1 MNRPRLC
8 GLIRRLGALGLTLAA
23 ACCSLRPAI
32 AAADRPNILFI
43 LSDDHAAHAL
53 SCYGSKVNQTPN
65 LDRIAAAGM
74 RFANCFVVNSICTPS
89 RAAILTGKYSHKN
102 GVTVFNRFDG
112 SQPHVARFLQAAGY
126 QTALVGKWH
135 LFSDP
140 TGFDYW
146 NVLPGQGLYHDPV
159 MIENGRTNNLKGY
172 TSDLI
177 GDFSLNWLKKRD
189 AGKPF
194 CLMMQP
200 KAPHREWSPPAKYTN
215 LFANTNLPLPA
226 TFNDDYAG
234 RSRAASEA
242 TMRMRDLKRTDL
254 KAPVPE
260 GLTPQQEK
268 EWRYQHYIKDYLR
281 VVQSMDDNV
290 GRVLDYLESSGLRS
304 NTVVIYTS
312 DQGFFLGDHGWFDK
326 RFMYEESLRM
336 PLLISWPGRIQPG
349 SRNDAMVLNVD
360 FAPTLLELAGLPA
373 LAGMQGRSF
382 APMQRGEGPKDWRTS
397 MYYRYYH
404 YPAHHRVQPHYG
416 VRTERHK
423 LIHFDRL
430 GAWEL
435 FDLAKDPN
443 ELKNVYDDPAYA
455 GIVAALKEELARL
468 RKDLDDRDQFANL
481 LDDGDAMAP
490 VPLELVFKP
499 DPATLS
505 NGEVMDA
512 SARGHNATS
521 TGAEAVA
528 GRKGRAF
535 SFAGDGVV
543 AIADAPATLN
553 PARKPFTVGAWCK
566 PQSNEGVVI
575 SLGGAAHG
583 FSIYVEDGV
592 PCAAVRAAGQL
603 ATVRGK
609 AKLATGEWT
618 HLAAILGAG
627 GELRLLVNGKAVGN
641 AKSAGIP
648 SKPRDGLALGA
659 DPGSRVGA
667 YNSEFHWRGLIED
680 VRIYWGELDSD
691 ALDDWSAK

>member
-1 MNRPRLC
+1 MKHPRPSVFIRWL
-8 GLIRRLGALGLTLAA
+8 GPLILTLAA
-23 ACCSLRPAI
+23 PFFAPRSAF
-32 AAADRPNILFI
+32 AAAELPNILFI

-53 SCYGSKVNQTPN
+53 SCYGSKINQTPN
-65 LDRIAAAGM
+65 LDRIASAGM

-112 SQPHVARFLQAAGY
+112 SQPHVAKFLQAAGY

-159 MIENGRTNNLKGY
+159 MIENGRTNKLKGY
-172 TSDLI
+172 ASDLI
-177 GDFSLNWLKKRD
+177 ADFSLDWLKKRD
-189 AGKPF
+189 ATKPF
-194 CLMMQP
+194 CLMMHP
-200 KAPHREWSPPAKYTN
+200 KAPHREWSPPAKLTN
-215 LFANTNLPLPA
+215 LFAGKTFPLPE
-226 TFNDDYAG
+226 TFNDDYST
-234 RSRAASEA
+234 RSPAAAEA
-242 TMRMRDLKRTDL
+242 TMRMRDLKKTDL

-268 EWRYQHYIKDYLR
+268 EWRYQRYIQDYLR
-281 VVQSMDDNV
+281 VVASMDENV
-290 GRVLDYLESSGLRS
+290 GRVLDFIESSGLRS
-304 NTVVIYTS
+304 NTVVVYTS

-349 SRNDAMVLNVD
+349 SLNDAMVLNVD
-360 FAPTLLELAGLPA
+360 FAPTLLELAGLPVPA
-373 LAGMQGRSF
+373 DIQGRSF
-382 APMQRGEGPKDWRTS
+382 AAMLRGERPTGWRTS

-423 LIHFDRL
+423 LIHFDKL

-435 FDLAKDPN
+435 FDLAKDPH

-455 GIVAALKEELARL
+455 GTVADLKAELARL
-468 RKDLDDRDQFANL
+468 RKDLDDRDQFVNL
-481 LDDGDAMAP
+481 LDDGDGMAP

-499 DPATLS
+499 DAATLA
-505 NGEVMDA
+505 NGSVKDA
-512 SARGHNATS
+512 SVKGHHATS

-543 AIADAPATLN
+543 AIANAPASLN
-553 PARKPFTVGAWCK
+553 PARKPFSVGAWCK
-566 PQSNEGVVI
+566 PQGDEGVVI

-583 FSIYVEDGV
+583 FSLYIEERV
-592 PCAAVRAAGQL
+592 PCATVRSGGQL

-609 AKLATGEWT
+609 EKLATGEWT

-627 GELRLLVNGKAVGN
+627 GNLRLMVNGKPAGS
-641 AKSAGIP
+641 AKSGGIQ
-648 SKPRDGLALGA
+648 SKPRDGLAVGA
-659 DPGSRVGA
+659 DPGSHVGA
-667 YNSEFHWRGLIED
+667 YDSELRWRGLIED
-680 VRIYWGELDSD
+680 VRLYWGELDRD
-691 ALDDWSAK
+691 EIDDWFAK

>member
-1 MNRPRLC
+1 MKRPRPC
-8 GLIRRLGALGLTLAA
+8 GSIRRLGPLVLTLVVGIFAPPPAPAA
-23 ACCSLRPAI
+23 TE
-32 AAADRPNILFI
+32 RPNILFI

-53 SCYGSKVNQTPN
+53 SCYGSKINQTPN

-112 SQPHVARFLQAAGY
+112 SQPHLAKFLQAGGY

-159 MIENGRTNNLKGY
+159 MIENGHTNKLKGY
-172 TSDLI
+172 ASDLI
-177 GDFSLNWLKKRD
+177 GDISLDWLKKRD
-189 AGKPF
+189 AAKPF

-200 KAPHREWSPPAKYTN
+200 KAPHREWSPPAKWTN
-215 LFANTNLPLPA
+215 LFAGKTVPLPE
-226 TFNDDYAG
+226 TFDDDYAT
-234 RSRAASEA
+234 RSPAAAEA
-242 TMRMRDLKRTDL
+242 TMRMRDLKKTDL

-268 EWRYQHYIKDYLR
+268 EWRYQRYIQDYLR
-281 VVQSMDDNV
+281 VVASMDENV
-290 GRVLDYLESSGLRS
+290 GRVLDYIESSGLRS

-336 PLLISWPGRIQPG
+336 PLLISWPGHIQAG
-349 SRNDAMVLNVD
+349 SLNDAMVLNVD

-373 LAGMQGRSF
+373 PADMQGRSF
-382 APMQRGEGPKDWRTS
+382 APMLRGERPPGWRTS

-423 LIHFDRL
+423 LIYFDKL

-435 FDLAKDPN
+435 FDLAKDPH
-443 ELKNVYDDPAYA
+443 ELKNVYDDPAYSST
-455 GIVAALKEELARL
+455 VVTLKAELGRL
-468 RKDLDDRDQFANL
+468 RLDLDDRDQFVNL
-481 LDDGDAMAP
+481 LDDGDTMAP
-490 VPLELVFKP
+490 VPTELVFKP
-499 DPATLS
+499 DAATLA
-505 NGEVMDA
+505 NGVVKDA
-512 SARGHNATS
+512 SDKSHNAKS
-521 TGAEAVA
+521 TGVEAVA

-535 SFAGDGVV
+535 SFASEGVV
-543 AIADAPATLN
+543 SIAETPATLN
-553 PARKPFTVGAWCK
+553 AARKPFTVGAWCK
-566 PQSNEGVVI
+566 PQGNGGIVI
-575 SLGGAAHG
+575 SLGGAAQG
-583 FSIYVEDGV
+583 FSLYVEDGV
-592 PCAAVRAAGQL
+592 PCAAVRSAGQL

-609 AKLATGEWT
+609 EKLATGEWT

-627 GELRLLVNGKAVGN
+627 GELRLLVNGKAAGTT
-641 AKSAGIP
+641 KSAGIQ

-659 DPGSRVGA
+659 DPGSRVGG
-667 YNSEFHWRGLIED
+667 YDTELHWRGLLED
-680 VRIYWGELDSD
+680 VRLYWGELDRD
-691 ALDDWSAK
+691 ELDDWSAQ

>member
-1 MNRPRLC
+1 MPRQFAFFL
-8 GLIRRLGALGLTLAA
+8 LLLAMLPARA
-23 ACCSLRPAI
+23 AE
-32 AAADRPNILFI
+32 RPNFLFI

-53 SCYGSKVNQTPN
+53 SCYGSVINQTPN
-65 LDRIAAAGM
+65 LDRIATSGM
-74 RFANCFVVNSICTPS
+74 RFGNCFVVNSICTPS

-112 SQPHVARFLQAAGY
+112 SQPHVSKFLQAAGY

-159 MIENGRTNNLKGY
+159 MIENGRTNKLKGY

-177 GDFSLNWLKKRD
+177 GDFSLGWLKKRD
-189 AGKPF
+189 VGKPF

-226 TFNDDYAG
+226 TFNDDYAT
-234 RSRAASEA
+234 RSPAASEA
-242 TMRMRDLKRTDL
+242 TMRMRDLKKTDL

-260 GLTPQQEK
+260 GLTAQQEK
-268 EWRYQHYIKDYLR
+268 EWRYQRYIKDYLR

-336 PLLISWPGRIQPG
+336 PLLISWPGHIKPG
-349 SRNDAMVLNVD
+349 SLNDAMVLNVD
-360 FAPTLLELAGLPA
+360 FAPTLLELACLPVPA
-373 LAGMQGRSF
+373 DMHGRSF
-382 APMQRGEGPKDWRTS
+382 APMLRGERPAGWRTS

-423 LIHFDRL
+423 LIYFDKL

-435 FDLAKDPN
+435 FDLAKDPH
-443 ELKNVYDDPAYA
+443 ELKNVYDDPGYA
-455 GIVAALKEELARL
+455 STVAALKDELAHL
-468 RKDLDDRDQFANL
+468 RKELDDRDQFANL
-481 LDDGDAMAP
+481 LDDGDSMLP

-499 DPATLS
+499 DPATLA
-505 NGEVMDA
+505 NGEVRDA
-512 SARGHNATS
+512 SAKGHNAKLTS
-521 TGAEAVA
+521 VEVVA

-535 SFAGDGVV
+535 SFAGDSLV
-543 AIADAPATLN
+543 AIAEAPATLN

-566 PQSNEGVVI
+566 PKGNEGVVI

-583 FSIYVEDGV
+583 FSLYVEDGI

-609 AKLATGEWT
+609 EKLAPGDWT

-627 GELRLLVNGKAVGN
+627 GELQLLVNGKAAGSN
-641 AKSAGIP
+641 KSGGIQ

-659 DPGSRVGA
+659 DPGSHVGA
-667 YNSEFHWRGLIED
+667 YNSELCWRGLIED
-680 VRIYWGELDSD
+680 VRLYWGELDPD
-691 ALDDWSAK
+691 AIEDWSAK